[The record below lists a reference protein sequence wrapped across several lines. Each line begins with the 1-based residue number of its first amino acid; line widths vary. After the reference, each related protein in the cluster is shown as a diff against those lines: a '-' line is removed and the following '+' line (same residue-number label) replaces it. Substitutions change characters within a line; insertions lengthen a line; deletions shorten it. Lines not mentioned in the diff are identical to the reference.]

1 MSEVQDQDYFPE
13 EAGWPED
20 HRSGFV
26 AVIGKPNVGKSTLM
40 NAYLG
45 QKVAIVSAKPQTTR
59 RRLLGI
65 LTRPEA
71 QIIFVDTPGI
81 HRPQHKL
88 GEFMV
93 QTAIQAI
100 PDADE
105 ILFVVDVSTLPGD
118 EDRQIA
124 ALIAEHERIPVVL
137 ALNKMDLLP
146 PEKVQLHTNAY
157 FDLVRYDDW
166 MMLSATRGDNLDKLM
181 ARIIAHLPP
190 GPRYYPE
197 DQVTDQ
203 TVRAIAAELI
213 REQVLRFTHQEV
225 PHAVAV
231 LVDEFKE
238 RSANLTY
245 IHATVIVERDSQKG
259 ILLGEGGRMI
269 KRISTAARQEIERLV
284 GTQVY
289 LELWV
294 KVWKK
299 WRKDEADLRRLG
311 YALPQEEKFG
321 R

>member
-1 MSEVQDQDYFPE
+1 MAETQDWSYSLE
-13 EAGWPED
+13 EALPDD

-45 QKVAIVSAKPQTTR
+45 QKVAIVSDKPQTTR

-65 LTRPEA
+65 LTRPNS
-71 QIIFVDTPGI
+71 QIVFVDTPGI
-81 HRPQHKL
+81 HRPRHDL

-93 QTAIQAI
+93 QTATRAI

-105 ILFVVDVSTLPGD
+105 ILFVTDVSTLPGD
-118 EDRQIA
+118 GDRQIA
-124 ALIAEHERIPVVL
+124 ALIAEQQLIPVIL
-137 ALNKMDLLP
+137 AMNKMDLLP
-146 PEKVQLHTNAY
+146 PHKVQTHTNAY
-157 FDLVRYDDW
+157 LSLLRHDDW

-181 ARIIAHLPP
+181 ERIVAHLPP

-197 DQVTDQ
+197 EQVTDQ

-225 PHAVAV
+225 PHSVAV

-238 RSANLTY
+238 RSADLTY
-245 IHATVIVERDSQKG
+245 IHATIVVERESQKR
-259 ILLGEGGRMI
+259 IVLGEGGQMI
-269 KRISTAARQEIERLV
+269 RRISTAARIETERLV
-284 GTQVY
+284 GTRVY

-294 KVWKK
+294 KVWNR
-299 WRKDEADLRRLG
+299 WRKNEASLRRLG
-311 YALPQEEKFG
+311 YALPKH
-321 R
+321 

>member
-1 MSEVQDQDYFPE
+1 MSEAQNWSLPDEEDLPE
-13 EAGWPED
+13 G

-26 AVIGKPNVGKSTLM
+26 AVVGKPNVGKSTLM

-45 QKVAIVSAKPQTTR
+45 QKVAIVSDKPQTTR

-65 LTRPEA
+65 LTRPDA

-81 HRPQHKL
+81 HRPRHKL
-88 GEFMV
+88 GQFMV
-93 QTAIQAI
+93 QTAALAI

-105 ILFVVDVSTLPGD
+105 ILFVVDVSAMPDD

-124 ALIAEHERIPVVL
+124 ALIAEHKHVPVIL

-146 PEKVQLHTNAY
+146 PDRVQLHTNAY
-157 FDLVRYDDW
+157 FGLVESYDW
-166 MMLSATRGDNLDKLM
+166 MMLSATRGDNLDKLLE
-181 ARIIAHLPP
+181 RIIAHLPS

-213 REQVLRFTHQEV
+213 REQALRFTHQEV
-225 PHAVAV
+225 PHSVAV

-238 RSANLTY
+238 RSADLTY
-245 IHATVIVERDSQKG
+245 IHGTIIVERESQKR

-269 KRISTAARQEIERLV
+269 KRISTAARREIEQLV
-284 GTQVY
+284 GTRVY

-299 WRKDEADLRRLG
+299 WRKDEAGLRRLG
-311 YALPQEEKFG
+311 YVLPKGEEPEQ
-321 R
+321 

>member
-1 MSEVQDQDYFPE
+1 MAEVQDWGLLDE
-13 EAGWPED
+13 GSLPED

-45 QKVAIVSAKPQTTR
+45 QKVAIVSDKPQTTR

-65 LTRPEA
+65 LTRSDA
-71 QIIFVDTPGI
+71 QVIFVDTPGI
-81 HRPQHKL
+81 HQPRHKL
-88 GEFMV
+88 GQFMV
-93 QTAIQAI
+93 QTAALAI

-105 ILFVVDVSTLPGD
+105 ILFVVDVSTMPDD
-118 EDRQIA
+118 EDRRIA
-124 ALIAEHERIPVVL
+124 ALIAEHEHIPVILV
-137 ALNKMDLLP
+137 LNKMDLLP
-146 PEKVQLHTNAY
+146 PERVQAHTNAY
-157 FDLVRYDDW
+157 FDLVRHDDW

-181 ARIIAHLPP
+181 ARIIAHLLP

-238 RSANLTY
+238 RSADMTY
-245 IHATVIVERDSQKG
+245 IHATIVVERESQKG
-259 ILLGEGGRMI
+259 ILLGEGGQMI
-269 KRISTAARQEIERLV
+269 KRISTAARREIEQLV
-284 GTQVY
+284 GTRVY
-289 LELWV
+289 LELLV

-311 YALPQEEKFG
+311 YALSEQESSG
-321 R
+321 